1 VGGDVTARLE
11 AYDLAARLKAYEG
24 RPAATARAGK
34 DPVNA
39 PMIRHWCEAMGDT
52 HPAYTGPD
60 AIAPPTM
67 LQVWTM
73 GGLSGHGGRAH
84 AYDELL
90 ALLDGWGC
98 TSVVATDCE
107 QEYLRPLR
115 PGDEITYDSVVES
128 VSERKT
134 TRLGTGHFVTT
145 RTDVRAGGA
154 LAGTHRFRILKYAPA
169 RPGGGT
175 GRGTRPR
182 PVVNRDN
189 AGFWEGVRRHTL
201 LVQRCTGCGTLRHP
215 WLPGCTAC
223 GCPDWDTVEASGEG
237 RVHSYV
243 VVHHPPFPAFDPPYA
258 VGLVELAEGVRMI
271 GNVVGVPY
279 DKVRIGLPV
288 RLEFHMYEEEL
299 TLPVWRA
306 RESVPDPAEPGGPA
320 EPADRAEP
328 PDVPVHALPPLE
340 IPVTRTLIVAG
351 ALASRDYQ
359 DVHHDP
365 ELARR
370 RGSPDIFM
378 NILTTNGLV
387 GRYVTDHFGPASV
400 LRKVAIRLGAPCHP
414 GDTLVLTGTVE
425 SVAGDT
431 ATVRVTGTNR
441 AGRHVTGTVTVTVP
455 GEDPSEAL
463 SEDPREDPS

>member
-1 VGGDVTARLE
+1 MGG
-11 AYDLAARLKAYEG
+11 DLAARLKAYEG
-24 RPAATARAGK
+24 RPAAMAHAGK

-52 HPAYTGPD
+52 NPAYTGPH

-73 GGLSGHGGRAH
+73 GGLSGHGGRTH
-84 AYDELL
+84 TYDELL
-90 ALLDGWGC
+90 ALLDEAGC

-107 QEYLRPLR
+107 QEYARPLR
-115 PGDEITYDSVVES
+115 PGDEITYDSVIES

-134 TRLGTGHFVTT
+134 TRLGTGYFVTT
-145 RTDVRAGGA
+145 RTDVRADGT
-154 LAGTHRFRILKYAPA
+154 LAGTHRFRILKYAPTRSGAGTA
-169 RPGGGT
+169 RGL
-175 GRGTRPR
+175 RPR

-201 LVQRCTGCGTLRHP
+201 LIQRCTGCGTPRHP
-215 WLPGCTAC
+215 WLPGCNAC
-223 GCPDWDTVEASGEG
+223 GGADWDTVEASGEG
-237 RVHSYV
+237 TVYSYV
-243 VVHHPPFPAFDPPYA
+243 VMHHPPFPAFDPPYA
-258 VGLVELAEGVRMI
+258 VALVELAEGVRMI

-279 DKVRIGLPV
+279 DKVRIGQPV
-288 RLEFHMYEEEL
+288 RLEFRHYDDEL
-299 TLPVWRA
+299 VLPVWRA
-306 RESVPDPAEPGGPA
+306 RGSAP
-320 EPADRAEP
+320 EP
-328 PDVPVHALPPLE
+328 PEPPYVADNALPPLE

-387 GRYVTDHFGPASV
+387 GRYVTDHFGPTAM
-400 LRKVAIRLGAPCHP
+400 LRSVAIRLGAPNHP
-414 GDTLVLTGTVE
+414 GDTMVLTGTVE
-425 SVAGDT
+425 TVDDGGT
-431 ATVRVTGTNR
+431 ATVRVVGANR

-455 GEDPSEAL
+455 GKDPS
-463 SEDPREDPS
+463 